1 MVPTVVKH
9 CSADVL
15 VMHTRTVFASAAVL
29 LMLASFMSCGG
40 GGGGSSG
47 SAGGS
52 GVPVSTAD
60 VAITWRG
67 TDANV
72 AGYVV
77 HWGTAS
83 RTYAH
88 DVDVSKPV
96 ADAQGTVMVVIALPT
111 DDSAST
117 YYFAISS
124 YDASGSASAYSNEL
138 ALDVAAF
145 D

>member
-1 MVPTVVKH
+1 MR
-9 CSADVL
+9 
-15 VMHTRTVFASAAVL
+15 TRTVFASAGVL
-29 LMLASFMSCGG
+29 LTLASCVSCGG

-47 SAGGS
+47 SVGGGRAPPS
-52 GVPVSTAD
+52 SAD

-67 TDANV
+67 PDANA

-96 ADAQGTVMVVIALPT
+96 ADAQGTVRVVIALPT
-111 DDSAST
+111 DGSAST

-124 YDASGSASAYSNEL
+124 YDASGGASAYSNEL
-138 ALDVAAF
+138 SINVAAF